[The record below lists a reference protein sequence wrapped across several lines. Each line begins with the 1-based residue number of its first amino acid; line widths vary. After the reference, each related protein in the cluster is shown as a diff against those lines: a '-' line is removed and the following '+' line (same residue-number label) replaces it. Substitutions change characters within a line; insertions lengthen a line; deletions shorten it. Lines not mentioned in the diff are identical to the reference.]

1 MQPKNEADQDVENF
15 PTKVDN
21 QLAYVYWYV
30 DLADARP
37 TEGQRER
44 YIDLKEEL
52 RVILSR
58 LQTLIN
64 TDLAAFND
72 KVREMGVAP
81 VIVGEGKD

>member
-1 MQPKNEADQDVENF
+1 MVNGSHSQQAFFSP
-15 PTKVDN
+15 

-52 RVILSR
+52 HVILSR
-58 LQTLIN
+58 LQTLVD

-72 KVREMGVAP
+72 RIREMGVEP
-81 VIVGEGKD
+81 VILR